1 VDFSFKN
8 SSIKCINIQTLRVAQ
23 IADLSKIAG
32 LKGELSLQK
41 NRFKAK
47 LP

>member
-1 VDFSFKN
+1 M
-8 SSIKCINIQTLRVAQ
+8 QRLRVAQ

-32 LKGELSLQK
+32 LKGKLSLQK